1 MTDATASLAR
11 LMMPRLFAGFAAVF
25 FAVFF
30 AAFRAG
36 FLAAFF
42 ALTDR
47 RAGLATL
54 RFIAFFF
61 AAFFFAGRFFADF
74 LAFLAMFASSS
85 ARLRLSC
92 HTIMPIKFC
101 KRGAA

>member
-11 LMMPRLFAGFAAVF
+11 LMMPRFFAGFATF
-25 FAVFF
+25 FFTAFFF

-42 ALTDR
+42 ALTER

-61 AAFFFAGRFFADF
+61 AAFFLAGRFFADFF

-85 ARLRLSC
+85 GRLRTDLS
-92 HTIMPIKFC
+92 HNHADQIL
-101 KRGAA
+101 